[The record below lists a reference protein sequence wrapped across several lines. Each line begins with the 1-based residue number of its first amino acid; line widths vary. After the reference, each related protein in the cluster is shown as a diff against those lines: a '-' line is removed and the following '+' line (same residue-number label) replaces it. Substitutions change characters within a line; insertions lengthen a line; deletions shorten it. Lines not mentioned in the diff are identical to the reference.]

1 MSQPDKQPPDPA
13 VAQDERRVHPRH
25 SVQVQLELKQEGSD
39 VPMRLTTSD
48 LSRNGC
54 YVEMIAPLSVG
65 IRVQAT
71 LWLGEERV
79 RVRGCVVTR
88 HPQYGNG
95 IMFLVFEDNGQQIL
109 RTFLAQLRIDN

>member
-13 VAQDERRVHPRH
+13 VAQEERRAHPRH
-25 SVQVQLELKQEGSD
+25 SVQVQVELRQEGSD
-39 VPMRLTTSD
+39 VPMRLTTTD

-54 YVEMIAPLSVG
+54 YVELIAPLSVG
-65 IRVQAT
+65 IRVKAT
-71 LWLGEERV
+71 LWLGEQCV

-95 IMFLVFEDNGQQIL
+95 IMFLIFEDDGQQIL
-109 RTFLAQLRIDN
+109 RTFLEKLRAD